1 MVSSLTPDRGIT
13 APRLRSAGVVT
24 CVVVEATDVA
34 STLGEMAEATLV
46 REGAALVMPTGVG
59 LVGAFRRVTDAV
71 RATMT
76 LRTNLPS
83 SRIALCAGET
93 GAHGEFSSIADKA
106 TRLVSDADAGST
118 LLSKLAGALAM
129 DHLPPDRTLLQRSA
143 DGVSEFF
150 YELLDAR
157 PLASSA

>member
-1 MVSSLTPDRGIT
+1 MVSTLTRGGAST
-13 APRLRSAGVVT
+13 APRLHSAGVVT

-34 STLGEMAEATLV
+34 STLGEMAEATLMQ
-46 REGAALVMPTGVG
+46 EGAAMVVPAGLG

-71 RATMT
+71 RATMI
-76 LRTNLPS
+76 LRTHLPS

-93 GAHGEFSSIADKA
+93 GAHGEFASIADKA

-129 DHLPPDRTLLQRSA
+129 DHLPRDRTLHERSV
-143 DGVSEFF
+143 DGVSELF

-157 PLASSA
+157 PFASSA

>member
-1 MVSSLTPDRGIT
+1 MVSSLAGDRAIT
-13 APRLRSAGVVT
+13 TLRLRSPGVVT
-24 CVVVEATDVA
+24 CVVVEATEVA
-34 STLGEMAEATLV
+34 STLGEVAEATFV
-46 REGAALVMPTGVG
+46 QEGAAMVMPTGVG

-71 RATMT
+71 RATMI
-76 LRTNLPS
+76 LRSNLPS

-93 GAHGEFSSIADKA
+93 GAHGEFSSISDKA

-129 DHLPPDRTLLQRSA
+129 DHLPRDRRLHERA
-143 DGVSEFF
+143 ANGVSEFC

-157 PLASSA
+157 PFASSA

>member
-1 MVSSLTPDRGIT
+1 
-13 APRLRSAGVVT
+13 VT
-24 CVVVEATDVA
+24 CVVVEAPDVA
-34 STLGEMAEATLV
+34 SSLGEMAEATLV
-46 REGAALVMPTGVG
+46 REGAAVVVPAGVG
-59 LVGAFRRVTDAV
+59 LVGAFGRVTDAV
-71 RATMT
+71 RATLI

-129 DHLPPDRTLLQRSA
+129 DHLPRDRSLHERSA
-143 DGVSEFF
+143 DDLSEHF
-150 YELLDAR
+150 YELLDAA